1 VPTLQ
6 QFVAEIT
13 PENRYRTERK
23 APAFRR
29 GGGSKRNSLAEL
41 RSRQRGSGVVHQKG
55 VPMEAPDLMP
65 LPPVVS
71 YTGMPGE
78 KILIVDDERLVRW
91 SLRQKC
97 EEWGYEVFEAA
108 GGELGLRLAQHESP
122 DLVLLDVRMPDLNG
136 IQVLERLRKNEDAG
150 AVIMITADPTLD
162 DVKSALK
169 LGAYDF
175 VGKPLDFEEL
185 RVTIQNALEATR
197 LRGEVQSLRGEVRRR
212 TGYHDVVGVSPKMT
226 ELMNFVQKVAASEAT
241 TILIQGESG
250 TGKDLV
256 AKAIHYE
263 SARQNGPFVAINCS
277 AIPETL
283 MEAELF
289 GHEKGAFTDAKQM
302 KKGLFETANGGTLF
316 LDEIGELS
324 PLLQA
329 KLLRVLEDQVIRRV
343 GGVRDMQVDVRVVA
357 ASNRDLEKA
366 VREGH
371 FRQDLYYRLAI
382 IAIFIPPLREH
393 TEDILPLVD
402 FFINL
407 YNRKFKKSVRGI
419 SPETRRLLLAHNWP
433 GNVRE
438 LKNSIE
444 RAMILEEESVLRP
457 NYLPFAVGAAARSG
471 LTAFEHTSAAPDSS
485 GKTLANGR
493 VLPRLY
499 IPEEGTSLEEVER
512 AMVELALRQANNNQT
527 HAARL
532 LDISRDALRYKLK
545 KFELVPAGDE
555 EATNF
560 IPSENTAG

>member
-1 VPTLQ
+1 M
-6 QFVAEIT
+6 
-13 PENRYRTERK
+13 
-23 APAFRR
+23 PA
-29 GGGSKRNSLAEL
+29 
-41 RSRQRGSGVVHQKG
+41 
-55 VPMEAPDLMP
+55 
-65 LPPVVS
+65 
-71 YTGMPGE
+71 E
-78 KILIVDDERLVRW
+78 KILVVDDERLVRW

-97 EEWGYEVFEAA
+97 EEWGYQVLEAP
-108 GGELGLRLAQHESP
+108 GGEPGLRTAQHESL
-122 DLVLLDVRMPDLNG
+122 DLVLLDVRMPDMNG
-136 IQVLERLRKNEDAG
+136 IQVLEQIKKTADAP
-150 AVIMITADPTLD
+150 AVIMITADPQLD
-162 DVKSALK
+162 DVKTALK

-175 VGKPLDFEEL
+175 IGKPLDFEEL
-185 RVTIQNALEATR
+185 RVTIQNALEANR
-197 LRGEVQSLRGEVRRR
+197 LRSEVQSLRGEVRRH
-212 TGYHDVVGVSPKMT
+212 TGYHDVVGISSKMT
-226 ELMNFVQKVAASEAT
+226 ELMSFVQKVAASEAT

-250 TGKDLV
+250 TGKDLI
-256 AKAIHYE
+256 AKTIHYE

-289 GHEKGAFTDAKQM
+289 GHEKGAFTDAKAM
-302 KKGLFETANGGTLF
+302 KKGLFETAHGGTLF

-343 GGVRDMQVDVRVVA
+343 GGVRDQQVDVRVVA

-366 VREGH
+366 VRDSQ

-382 IAIFIPPLREH
+382 IAVFIPPLRER

-402 FFINL
+402 FFIDW
-407 YNRKFKKSVRGI
+407 YNRKFKKMVRGI
-419 SPETRRLLLAHNWP
+419 TPETRRLLLAHNWP

-444 RAMILEEESVLRP
+444 RAMILEDEPILRP
-457 NYLPFAVGAAARSG
+457 VYLPFAVGQAARSG
-471 LTAFEHTSAAPDSS
+471 LTAFEHTSATGDSG
-485 GKTLANGR
+485 GKQLANGR

-512 AMVELALRQANNNQT
+512 AMVELAMRQANNNQT

-545 KFELVPAGDE
+545 KFELVPAGDDDASDSITTE
-555 EATNF
+555 SA
-560 IPSENTAG
+560 SG